1 MTSIQ
6 MVWLG
11 VNVVASAIAACYGM
25 LAVHMWLRSRSVL
38 GRVSP
43 ETEETLRTL
52 LEVSRQKEG
61 LKLVRLVLVY
71 GGLGAF
77 IVVIAAREWLGLLM
91 AASPFALIKWMD
103 IRTNTAPVALILGT
117 SSHSSIRRQRTIKR
131 RLSPLRVI
139 SLLDAEVPWDPSLA
153 NEMALDSFRTTNE
166 DDWWLVIQR
175 LMEIA
180 PILALDTAAETS
192 GVHQEARHILSTDL
206 CCKCLFLTPPD
217 GPTLILDRLLPGSG
231 LQSHDLMIAWYEEA
245 PRVIAALV
253 VKLRRKRG

>member
-61 LKLVRLVLVY
+61 LKLVRLVLIY

-103 IRTNTAPVALILGT
+103 IRTNTAPVVLILGT
-117 SSHSSIRRQRTIKR
+117 SSYSSIRRQRTIKR

-139 SLLDAEVPWDPSLA
+139 SLLDVEVPWDPSLT

-166 DDWWLVIQR
+166 DDWWLAIQR

-192 GVHQEARHILSTDL
+192 GVHREARHILSSDL
-206 CCKCLFLTPPD
+206 WGKCLFLTPPD
-217 GPTLILDRLLPGSG
+217 GSAPVLNRHLTDAG
-231 LQSHDLMIAWYEEA
+231 LQKHDLMIAQYEQA
-245 PRVIAALV
+245 SRVLAGLV
-253 VKLRRKRG
+253 VELQRKRG